1 MLYEINQG
9 SLTFRSLLTD
19 KQRIELT
26 KLADQIYQKSV
37 FDDEYKPI
45 GDIMNSAFFQSLDP
59 NLRQRFISFN
69 R

>member
-45 GDIMNSAFFQSLDP
+45 GDILNSAFF
-59 NLRQRFISFN
+59 
-69 R
+69 